1 MQLSTHKLHLQL
13 SAPHKQQVHESPGN
27 PDTLPQATNKQ
38 HAPTKLKPKSC
49 SLLFPLLSLPHSP
62 HSNPTASAVS
72 KSYLNL
78 STQLPPLPKP
88 QHLLHLLQR
97 PNWLLAAGATHNS
110 FSTESKLPR
119 LSITLS
125 INSNLSQGYKQ
136 ALHDLAFVLPHP
148 LCSSH
153 LRKSTSYLSVWNRL
167 PQSLWGRFLP
177 VIQMALQQ
185 PHLGETFLTKEH
197 RNDLI
202 ILHNSA
208 SFNYLLVIC

>member
-1 MQLSTHKLHLQL
+1 MNCINIFILYNSNFHKIQLGYTEKHCWIDAVAMFYIL
-13 SAPHKQQVHESPGN
+13 SRNVQCWIFILYWIVRWG
-27 PDTLPQATNKQ
+27 
-38 HAPTKLKPKSC
+38 
-49 SLLFPLLSLPHSP
+49 
-62 HSNPTASAVS
+62 
-72 KSYLNL
+72 
-78 STQLPPLPKP
+78 
-88 QHLLHLLQR
+88 
-97 PNWLLAAGATHNS
+97 WLLAAGATHNS

-125 INSNLSQGYKQ
+125 INSNRSQGYKQ
-136 ALHDLAFVLPHP
+136 ALHNLASVLPHP

-153 LRKSTSYLSVWNRL
+153 LRKSTSYLSVWNCL

-185 PHLGETFLTKEH
+185 PHLREAFLTKQH

-202 ILHNSA
+202 ILHHSA

>member
-13 SAPHKQQVHESPGN
+13 SAPHEQQVHESPGN
-27 PDTLPQATNKQ
+27 PDTSPQATNKQ
-38 HAPTKLKPKSC
+38 DAPTMLKPTSC
-49 SLLFPLLSLPHSP
+49 SLLLQLLSLPHSP
-62 HSNPTASAVS
+62 HSNPTASAIS

-78 STQLPPLPKP
+78 SLQLPPLPKP
-88 QHLLHLLQR
+88 QHLLDLLQK
-97 PNWLLAAGATHNS
+97 PNWLLAAGDIYNS

-148 LCSSH
+148 LFSSH

-167 PQSLWGRFLP
+167 PQSLCSRFLP
-177 VIQMALQQ
+177 VIQMALQK
-185 PHLGETFLTKEH
+185 PHLREAFLTKQH

-208 SFNYLLVIC
+208 SFNYRLVIC